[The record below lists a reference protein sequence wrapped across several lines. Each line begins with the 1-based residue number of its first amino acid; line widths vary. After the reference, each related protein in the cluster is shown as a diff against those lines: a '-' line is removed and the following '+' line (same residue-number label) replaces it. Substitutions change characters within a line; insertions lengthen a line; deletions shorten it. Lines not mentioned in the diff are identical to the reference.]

1 VAKLL
6 EMLARLAPGFPRLKL
21 LVMGKREVY
30 DREFSG
36 LARRLGVADRVVPTG
51 WLDGDELQCAYAAVD
66 VFVTPSICFD
76 TFGLVNLE
84 AMQHPKPVVAT
95 TFGGSQEVIEHGRT
109 GFIENP
115 FDVEAYAGRIAELL
129 NDPERARRMGELGRE
144 RLDAHFGM
152 RRLADEFDEEYA
164 LAIEMAR
171 SAGAA
176 N

>member
-1 VAKLL
+1 
-6 EMLARLAPGFPRLKL
+6 
-21 LVMGKREVY
+21 
-30 DREFSG
+30 
-36 LARRLGVADRVVPTG
+36 
-51 WLDGDELQCAYAAVD
+51 
-66 VFVTPSICFD
+66 
-76 TFGLVNLE
+76 
-84 AMQHPKPVVAT
+84 MQHAKPVVAT